1 MALIFYD
8 TETTGTD
15 PFFDQILQ
23 FAAIKTDDQ
32 FNEIDRFEIRCQL
45 LPHVVPHP
53 MAMLVTGV
61 TAEILTDTSLPTHY
75 EMMCAVKRNLEEWS
89 PAVFI
94 GYNSLRFDEAMLR
107 SAFYQNLLP
116 IYLTNTNGNGR
127 TDALQLMQAST
138 VFSPGALTVPL
149 NKKGRPV
156 FKLDQLAP
164 ANGFAHENAH
174 DALAD
179 VEATIFMTKRV
190 ASAAPELWKRLR
202 NAAQKRIVTEFV
214 ENTDAFLLTE
224 FFYNKGY
231 SRIVAPIGQHP
242 VNSSTIFAV
251 TLDDNFEALTKAQG
265 SALEDLL
272 VKTPRPVRKLKM
284 NASPLITSLEAMENC
299 KTLDLP
305 SLQNIEERASYLKSV
320 PEVKRR
326 IVDALVS
333 IEGEYEGDAKAEV
346 EERLYEGFY
355 SSKDERRVFAF
366 HRGDWDQ
373 RANIVNTFE
382 DDRLKELGK
391 RLIYFHAPEAIDKQ
405 YAQEFKKRIADR
417 YAADEIEPDWL
428 TPHAA
433 LRALDEALGASIDAK
448 DRSLLRGLR
457 AIFQEKATEYSR

>member
-1 MALIFYD
+1 MALVFYD

-23 FAAIKTDDQ
+23 FAAIKTDEQ

-45 LPHVVPHP
+45 LPHIVPHP

-61 TAEILTDTSLPTHY
+61 TAEMLTDTSLPTHY
-75 EMMCAVKRNLEEWS
+75 EMMCAVKQKLEEWS

-138 VFSPGALTVPL
+138 IFSPGALTIPL
-149 NKKGRPV
+149 NEKGRPV

-164 ANGFAHENAH
+164 ANGFSHENAH

-179 VEATIFMTKRV
+179 VEATIFMTKKA

-202 NAAQKRIVTEFV
+202 NAAEKRIVTDFI

-242 VNSSTIFAV
+242 VNSNTIFAV
-251 TLDDNFEALTKAQG
+251 TLDDGFEALTTAQG

-272 VKTPRPVRKLKM
+272 VKTPRPVRRLKT
-284 NASPLITSLEAMENC
+284 NASPLITSLEAMEKY

-305 SLQNIEERASYLKSV
+305 SLQNIEQRTSILKTA
-320 PEVKRR
+320 PEIKSR
-326 IVDALVS
+326 IIDAMLA
-333 IEGEYEGDAKAEV
+333 IEGEYEENEEAAV
-346 EERLYEGFY
+346 EERIYDGFY
-355 SSKDERRVFAF
+355 SAADERRIQAF
-366 HRGDWDQ
+366 HQADWDQ
-373 RANIVNTFE
+373 RARIASTFE
-382 DDRLKELGK
+382 DDRLKELGN
-391 RLIYFHAPEAIDKQ
+391 RLIYYHAPETLSAGDRR
-405 YAQEFKKRIADR
+405 AFEECIAAR
-417 YAADEIEPDWL
+417 YATDELEPSWL
-428 TPHAA
+428 TPDAA
-433 LRALDEALGASIDAK
+433 SKELGKIGTKLLPPSFSKALAGLYSTKAS
-448 DRSLLRGLR
+448 RFSTR
-457 AIFQEKATEYSR
+457 